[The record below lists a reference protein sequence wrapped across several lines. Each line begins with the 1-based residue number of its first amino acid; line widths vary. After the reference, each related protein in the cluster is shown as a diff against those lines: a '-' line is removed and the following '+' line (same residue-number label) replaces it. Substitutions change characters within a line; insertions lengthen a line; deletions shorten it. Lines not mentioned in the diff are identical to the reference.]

1 MKMESNFRA
10 ESRFRY
16 YHYYFYIGGVPLFND
31 SSSNSYHIFNLFC
44 YACSYSTL
52 LAMFTNIY
60 HHIEDFDAV
69 MYVAML
75 LILFSAENCTQ
86 LYLR

>member
-1 MKMESNFRA
+1 MESNFRA

-16 YHYYFYIGGVPLFND
+16 YNNYFYIGGVPLFKT
-31 SSSNSYHIFNLFC
+31 SVSNLYHVFTLFC
-44 YACSYSTL
+44 YICSYSTL
-52 LAMFTNIY
+52 LAMFMNIY
-60 HHIEDFDAV
+60 HHIEDLDEV